1 MSALSKIYHM
11 SPDSRRE
18 MGMKGREHV
27 LKNYNFET
35 FNKQWVELMDS
46 VVEKYGSWENRKEY
60 NGIYFGE
67 VA

>member
-1 MSALSKIYHM
+1 MSALNKIYHM
-11 SPDSRRE
+11 SPESRRE